1 MSKYTKM
8 DVTLYIAVGDIV
20 GQQEEMPDVIQV
32 QIKIAGDKPP
42 LSIVVL
48 DGKVIIKQT

>member
-1 MSKYTKM
+1 MSKYTSM
-8 DVTLYIAVGDIV
+8 GVTLDISAGDIV
-20 GQQEEMPDVIQV
+20 GQQKEVPNVLRV
-32 QIKIAGDKPP
+32 QIKIAEDKPP